1 MAEGTFRTLFL
12 AMYQMKA
19 KEAKFGTFAASIS
32 YDIIRSSVAAWLRA
46 TNVRDK
52 AKYLDEIYRKIE
64 VERKRLEEEAKA
76 KARQQLRH

>member
-1 MAEGTFRTLFL
+1 
-12 AMYQMKA
+12 
-19 KEAKFGTFAASIS
+19 TFAAPIS

-46 TNVRDK
+46 TNVCDK